1 MRRYLISA
9 IALCALAASAS
20 ADPCK
25 ASLDALSAL
34 LDNIESLGHDASGAA
49 LACVYHGPDDAAF
62 DKLKTRYTK
71 VLRTNISDPPAGCVK
86 DTKELAVTFQMA
98 AQAMGERVGVAF
110 RACSVKA
117 QAKIADMRKQN
128 KSDAEIGDAMKQ
140 MIQPIVDAAMSKH

>member
-1 MRRYLISA
+1 MRRYLVSA
-9 IALCALAASAS
+9 IVLCALAAPAS

-49 LACVYHGPDDAAF
+49 LACVSHGPDDAVF

-71 VLRTNISDPPAGCVK
+71 LRTNISDPPAGCVK

-98 AQAMGERVGVAF
+98 AQAMGERTLVAF

-117 QAKIADMRKQN
+117 QAKIGDMRKQN
-128 KSDAEIGDAMKQ
+128 KSDVEIGDAIKQ
-140 MIQPIVDAAMSKH
+140 MMQPIVDAALSKH